1 MRKTLVLLTA
11 AALMAGSSLTGS
23 ALARDRE
30 VRVELTANQITDQFS
45 ANTARIKADLR
56 LTPEQEKNWPGFAS
70 AMSEIGKIRADR
82 LIVERA
88 DDAQPRVLV
97 DVIEQMRRQSKYL
110 GERSVER
117 KNLADAAQP
126 LFASLNDQQKQRF
139 GKELLGLSRWPDD
152 N

>member
-1 MRKTLVLLTA
+1 
-11 AALMAGSSLTGS
+11 
-23 ALARDRE
+23 
-30 VRVELTANQITDQFS
+30 
-45 ANTARIKADLR
+45 
-56 LTPEQEKNWPGFAS
+56 
-70 AMSEIGKIRADR
+70 MSDIGKIRADR

-88 DDAQPRVLV
+88 DDAQPKVPV

-117 KNLADAAQP
+117 KKLADAAQP